1 MKKTVMILAGSLL
14 CSSLVMAADS
24 TDWDEVVT
32 QAKQEGSVTFNV
44 WYLQPQWRSFV
55 KDFEQLYGIKVRI
68 PEGSIDGNMNKLL
81 AEAGKAKGKI
91 DVIALSVA
99 QLPVTTGA
107 KALAKVDDLPA
118 YGDAIHQIQN
128 VDTRGYA
135 VAFWGNQTGFAYDPQ
150 QMGDRALPQTL
161 EQLQSFIDANPKKF
175 GYNDPNNGGAGEA
188 FIQRIVTILGG
199 KFNSEAETIDP
210 AVVKNWHKGWQWFT
224 TNNDKITRTS
234 SGADS
239 LTRLNDGELMLTP
252 AWEDHLSGLQKSGA
266 ITPRLKFYVPEFGMP
281 GGGNIAGIA
290 VNSPHPAASK
300 LFLNWLIQADTQKAL
315 SKTFGTTPM
324 NNTTKSDTGHP
335 DMVVQFYGKSYSMEM
350 KKEYVSNVMMR

>member
-1 MKKTVMILAGSLL
+1 MKKTVMILAGGLL
-14 CSSLVMAADS
+14 CSSLALAADNP
-24 TDWDEVVT
+24 DLIA
-32 QAKQEGSVTFNV
+32 QAKKEGSVTFNV

-55 KDFEQLYGIKVRI
+55 KDFEQQYGVKVRI

-107 KALAKVDDLPA
+107 KALAKVDDLPG

-128 VDTRGYA
+128 VDTQGYA

-188 FIQRIVTILGG
+188 LF
-199 KFNSEAETIDP
+199 
-210 AVVKNWHKGWQWFT
+210 
-224 TNNDKITRTS
+224 
-234 SGADS
+234 SGLSPPRAAS
-239 LTRLNDGELMLTP
+239 LTAKRRALTRR
-252 AWEDHLSGLQKSGA
+252 W
-266 ITPRLKFYVPEFGMP
+266 
-281 GGGNIAGIA
+281 
-290 VNSPHPAASK
+290 
-300 LFLNWLIQADTQKAL
+300 
-315 SKTFGTTPM
+315 
-324 NNTTKSDTGHP
+324 
-335 DMVVQFYGKSYSMEM
+335 
-350 KKEYVSNVMMR
+350 

>member
-1 MKKTVMILAGSLL
+1 MKKAVMILAGGLL
-14 CSSLVMAADS
+14 CSSLAMAADNP
-24 TDWDEVVT
+24 DLIA
-32 QAKQEGSVTFNV
+32 QAKKEGSVTFNV

-55 KDFEQLYGIKVRI
+55 KDFEQQYGVKVRI

-107 KALAKVDDLPA
+107 KALAKVDDLPG
-118 YGDAIHQIQN
+118 YGNAIHQIQN
-128 VDTRGYA
+128 VDTQGYA

-161 EQLQSFIDANPKKF
+161 EQLQSFIDTNPKRF

-188 FIQRIVTILGG
+188 FIQRIVTTQGG
-199 KFNSEAETIDP
+199 AFNSEAESVDP
-210 AVVKNWHKGWQWFT
+210 AVVKNWHKGWQWFAA
-224 TNNDKITRTS
+224 NNDKITRTA

-252 AWEDHLSGLQKSGA
+252 AWEDHLAGLQKTGA
-266 ITPRLKFYVPEFGMP
+266 ITSRLKFYVPEFGMP
-281 GGGNIAGIA
+281 GGGNIAAIA
-290 VNSPHPAASK
+290 ANSPHPAASR
-300 LFLNWLIQADTQKAL
+300 LFLNWLILPETQQAL
-315 SKTFGTTPM
+315 SKAFGSTPM
-324 NNTTKSDTGHP
+324 NKQVSP
-335 DMVVQFYGKSYSMEM
+335 DVKRPDATVQFYGKAYSTQLR
-350 KKEYVSNVMMR
+350 KEFVREVMMQ